1 MSIRIPLRAYSYTR
15 IASNLECGLAYVFS
29 PALCCV
35 RAIRTGV
42 SSSAVSVGT
51 DRHESDATVL
61 AEIFAPVNYED
72 FMAVFIVTD
81 FFPADLSQII
91 RSPQQL
97 TDVHVQVRRVT
108 RLRACRCVLCC

>member
-1 MSIRIPLRAYSYTR
+1 MHPLLCPPCLKDIPAITPQSYSDR
-15 IASNLECGLAYVFS
+15 SVIERL
-29 PALCCV
+29 
-35 RAIRTGV
+35 
-42 SSSAVSVGT
+42 VSVGA

-108 RLRACRCVLCC
+108 RLRACRCVLCS

>member
-1 MSIRIPLRAYSYTR
+1 MPIMLERQTFYYT
-15 IASNLECGLAYVFS
+15 SELSELECRQAH
-29 PALCCV
+29 CV
-35 RAIRTGV
+35 CEA
-42 SSSAVSVGT
+42 
-51 DRHESDATVL
+51 DRHKSDATVL

-97 TDVHVQVRRVT
+97 TDVHVQVRLSVS
-108 RLRACRCVLCC
+108 RCV